1 MKSDALIKHG
11 WHWSFG
17 WLRRSELDQRG
28 LFCFESPDGELLLA
42 RNKAVYLDCHRDVKT
57 GELYVCPA
65 PIPRK
70 RMTYVPPAESAAS
83 RRNAKG

>member
-1 MKSDALIKHG
+1 MSDLIIRHG

-17 WLRRSELDQRG
+17 WLRRSELDERRM
-28 LFCFESPDGELLLA
+28 FCFESPDGKLVLA
-42 RNKAVYLDCHRDVKT
+42 RNKSVYLDCRKDAKT
-57 GELYVCPA
+57 GELYVCAA

-70 RMTYVPPAESAAS
+70 RMTYDPSTKSSAA